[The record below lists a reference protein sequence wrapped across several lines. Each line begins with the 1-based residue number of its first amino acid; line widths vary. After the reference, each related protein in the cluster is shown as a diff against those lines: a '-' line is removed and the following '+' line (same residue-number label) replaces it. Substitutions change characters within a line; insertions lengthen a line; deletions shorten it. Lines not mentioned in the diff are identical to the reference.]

1 MYDVMYQMLVASA
14 LAGLPSAHAPITP
27 QPAPAVLPAS
37 APAKARQASGSLLGE
52 ALPSGQLDEARG
64 GSDTVVSEAQ
74 LAGTASGNSASQV
87 DTGANSIATGS
98 FAGAVGLPVVIQNTG
113 ANVLIQHSTIVNV
126 QFK

>member
-1 MYDVMYQMLVASA
+1 MFDVMYQMLVASA
-14 LAGLPSAHAPITP
+14 LAGLPCAHSPADVPHAPAAQTSA
-27 QPAPAVLPAS
+27 APAQAFPAR
-37 APAKARQASGSLLGE
+37 AGLLGE
-52 ALPSGQLDEARG
+52 VLPSGQLDEARG
-64 GSDTVVSEAQ
+64 GSDAVVSDAQ

-87 DTGANSIATGS
+87 NTGANSIATGS